1 MGIRASKSDFVRAGQ
16 KEMKVYTLTG
26 KSGTGKSFQAMNLC
40 KEYDIESIIDDG
52 IFIYQNRVMAGTSAK
67 REKTKVGAIKAAMFI
82 RKEQCE
88 EVKRSIESVKPES
101 ILVIGTSDK
110 MAEEICGQLGLPEIY
125 KKIHI
130 EDITTEREREKAFK
144 QRRIQ
149 GKHVIPVP
157 SMQLKRDFAGYFIN
171 PLKILKSSGVFGVGQ
186 YTEKTV
192 VRPTYSYSGD
202 FTISDKVIR
211 DIARCSVKRTEGVDH
226 VISVYSNTM
235 PGTLRVQVTLSM
247 KGNGSVLDNAV
258 QYQKKLADVIEF
270 MTAFNVVE
278 VAVNVGEVET
288 GETEA

>member
-1 MGIRASKSDFVRAGQ
+1 
-16 KEMKVYTLTG
+16 MKVYTLTG

-40 KEYDIESIIDDG
+40 REYDIESIIDDG
-52 IFIYQNRVMAGTSAK
+52 IFIYRNRVMAGTSAK

-82 RKEQCE
+82 RPEQRE
-88 EVKRSIESVKPES
+88 EVRRSIESVKPES
-101 ILVIGTSDK
+101 ILVIGTSDE
-110 MAEEICGQLGLPEIY
+110 MADEICEQLGLPEIFRR
-125 KKIHI
+125 IHI

-202 FTISDKVIR
+202 FTISDKVIT
-211 DIARCSVKRTEGVDH
+211 DIARCSVERTEGVDH
-226 VISVYSNTM
+226 VMSVYANTL
-235 PGTLRVQVTLSM
+235 PGTLRVQITLAM
-247 KGNGSVLDNAV
+247 KGNGRVWDNALA
-258 QYQKKLADVIEF
+258 YQRKLADVIEF

-278 VAVNVGEVET
+278 VAVNVGEVI
-288 GETEA
+288 

>member
-1 MGIRASKSDFVRAGQ
+1 MTLTGEARVVLTGGANG
-16 KEMKVYTLTG
+16 MKVYTLTG

-40 KEYDIESIIDDG
+40 KEFDIESIIDDG

-82 RKEQCE
+82 REKQRE

-110 MAEEICGQLGLPEIY
+110 MAEEICEQLGLPEIY
-125 KKIHI
+125 RRIHI

-171 PLKILKSSGVFGVGQ
+171 PLKILKSSGVFGIGQ

-202 FTISDKVIR
+202 FTISDKVIT
-211 DIARCSVKRTEGVDH
+211 DIAKCAARRAEGVDH
-226 VISVYSNTM
+226 VISVYANTM
-235 PGTLRVQVTLSM
+235 PGTLRVQLSLAM
-247 KGNGSVLDNAV
+247 KENGRVWDEAV
-258 QYQKKLADVIEF
+258 SFQKKLADVIEF

-278 VAVNVGEVET
+278 VAVTVDEVC
-288 GETEA
+288 

>member
-1 MGIRASKSDFVRAGQ
+1 MR
-16 KEMKVYTLTG
+16 VYTLTG

-52 IFIYQNRVMAGTSAK
+52 IFIYRNRIMAGTSAK

-82 RKEQCE
+82 RPEQRV
-88 EVKRSIESVKPES
+88 EVRKSIESVQPDS
-101 ILVIGTSDK
+101 VLVIATSDK
-110 MAEEICGQLGLPEIY
+110 MAEEICEQLGFTEIY

-130 EDITTEREREKAFK
+130 EDITTEREREKAYK
-144 QRRIQ
+144 QRRVQ

-171 PLKILKSSGVFGVGQ
+171 PLKILKSSGVFGIGQ

-202 FTISDKVIR
+202 FTISDKVIT
-211 DIARCSVKRTEGVDH
+211 DIAECAATRSEGVDG
-226 VISVYSNTM
+226 VLSVYANTM
-235 PGTLRVQVTLSM
+235 PGTLRVQVAVSM
-247 KGNGSVLDNAV
+247 KSNGNVMDNAV
-258 QYQKKLADVIEF
+258 KYQQKLAHVIEF

-278 VAVNVGEVET
+278 VAVTVDELE
-288 GETEA
+288 

>member
-1 MGIRASKSDFVRAGQ
+1 
-16 KEMKVYTLTG
+16 MKVYTLTG

-82 RKEQCE
+82 REEQRE
-88 EVKRSIESVKPES
+88 EVRRSIESVKPES

-110 MAEEICGQLGLPEIY
+110 MAEEICEQLGLPEIY
-125 KKIHI
+125 QRIHI

-171 PLKILKSSGVFGVGQ
+171 PLKILKSSGVFGIGQ

-202 FTISDKVIR
+202 FTISDRVIT
-211 DIARCSVKRTEGVDH
+211 DIAKCAAKRSEGVDH
-226 VISVYSNTM
+226 VISAYANTM
-235 PGTLRVQVTLSM
+235 PGTLRVQLSLSM
-247 KGNGSVLDNAV
+247 KGNGSVWDDAV
-258 QYQKKLADVIEF
+258 SYQKKLAEVIEF

-278 VAVNVGEVET
+278 VAVTVDEVC
-288 GETEA
+288 